1 MAFKVQL
8 SVSSVP
14 ELNSSFYHV
23 SRYLLFFFLLL
34 LIIKYSETDAVKHN
48 RQQRFKAGTVS
59 KDVFLFYCVQEHV
72 ESEPLKSWQIIYLL
86 NSCME
91 LSWSILWRHNMCTR
105 SLMCTWIWIKIF
117 ICAPFIILI
126 QIRQTIYF
134 LVLHHVDQDDAHK
147 RLSWSRSRSYLLLQ
161 SYLLKSF
168 THMDQDHQADELLSW
183 SISCVKVIILAQM
196 FSFSQKINIYCS
208 HDMNQDNMFLL
219 CRSCVHKII
228 LRTNKIIT
236 CAHKL

>member
-1 MAFKVQL
+1 VWVQFLNWTPAFIT
-8 SVSSVP
+8 SADICC
-14 ELNSSFYHV
+14 
-23 SRYLLFFFLLL
+23 FFFLLL

-161 SYLLKSF
+161 SYLAHIRFILHVKVFYAHGSRSP
-168 THMDQDHQADELLSW
+168 SW
-183 SISCVKVIILAQM
+183 RVIILIHIMRKSYYLGADVFFFTEDQ
-196 FSFSQKINIYCS
+196 Y
-208 HDMNQDNMFLL
+208 LL
-219 CRSCVHKII
+219 LTWYESR
-228 LRTNKIIT
+228 
-236 CAHKL
+236 

>member
-1 MAFKVQL
+1 MLFCHLWCIQGPSWIKQVVFAVSRCFCAVGVCSCSAVSRQTRRHSRHQSKWPL
-8 SVSSVP
+8 KFSSVWVQF
-14 ELNSSFYHV
+14 LNWTPAFITSADICC
-23 SRYLLFFFLLL
+23 FFFFLL

-126 QIRQTIYF
+126 QIRQTEFISLCCIMWIKMMHTRDY
-134 LVLHHVDQDDAHK
+134 HDP
-147 RLSWSRSRSYLLLQ
+147 
-161 SYLLKSF
+161 
-168 THMDQDHQADELLSW
+168 DQDH
-183 SISCVKVIILAQM
+183 IFCFKVI
-196 FSFSQKINIYCS
+196 F
-208 HDMNQDNMFLL
+208 
-219 CRSCVHKII
+219 
-228 LRTNKIIT
+228 
-236 CAHKL
+236 

>member
-1 MAFKVQL
+1 MSTFTSSVEMAFKVQL

-23 SRYLLFFFLLL
+23 SRYLLFFFFLL

-91 LSWSILWRHNMCTR
+91 LSWSILWGHNMCTR

-126 QIRQTIYF
+126 QIRQTEFISLCCIMWIKMMHTRDY
-134 LVLHHVDQDDAHK
+134 HDP
-147 RLSWSRSRSYLLLQ
+147 
-161 SYLLKSF
+161 
-168 THMDQDHQADELLSW
+168 DQDH
-183 SISCVKVIILAQM
+183 IFCFKVI
-196 FSFSQKINIYCS
+196 F
-208 HDMNQDNMFLL
+208 
-219 CRSCVHKII
+219 
-228 LRTNKIIT
+228 
-236 CAHKL
+236 